1 MKYAGIDIGTTTISA
16 VLIDGSGREFCHYT
30 VPNDSALHGKT
41 AGNGFRMRNELRRF
55 VRT

>member
-16 VLIDGSGREFCHYT
+16 VLIDGAAG
-30 VPNDSALHGKT
+30 NSAIIRSRTIPRCTGKT